1 VAETGPSGWLDAVR
15 RVLEHVRASDASEVE
30 IAADGFRLRLVRR
43 PGRHVLQAGALLAST
58 GHGATAT
65 AAAPVDGI
73 PLAAPLTGVFYRTS
87 TPGGPPFVEVGD
99 TVEAGAVVG
108 LIETMKIF
116 NEVLAER
123 GGRIAAILAES
134 GQLVHAG
141 DALMTIEDAAGSGG
155 GQGAS

>member
-1 VAETGPSGWLDAVR
+1 MAETSPTGWLDEVR
-15 RVLEHVRASDASEVE
+15 RVLEYVRASDASEVE
-30 IAADGFRLRLVRR
+30 IASDDFRLKLVRR
-43 PGRHVLQAGALLAST
+43 PGRAAFHAAGGAVAGGALP
-58 GHGATAT
+58 
-65 AAAPVDGI
+65 AAPVDGV

-87 TPGGPPFVEVGD
+87 TPGAPPFVEVGD
-99 TVEAGAVVG
+99 TVEAGAVVA

>member
-1 VAETGPSGWLDAVR
+1 MF
-15 RVLEHVRASDASEVE
+15 EHVTASDATEVE
-30 IAADGFRLRLVRR
+30 VASGGFRLRLLRR
-43 PGRHVLQAGALLAST
+43 PGRSRSPSV
-58 GHGATAT
+58 GHGVTAL
-65 AAAPVDGI
+65 AAVAVPIDGM

-87 TPGGPPFVEVGD
+87 APGTPPFVEVGD

-123 GGRIAAILAES
+123 GGRVAAILAES

-141 DALMTIEDAAGSGG
+141 EALMTIQSAANQDGG
-155 GQGAS
+155 EAPS